1 MLVVE
6 EDCLVEL
13 VITELG
19 MVVDVVLV
27 LGHPVNMPII
37 TRIPIT
43 TALILPFTFLPPHSD
58 VSSGNYIIRHN
69 EETK

>member
-19 MVVDVVLV
+19 MVVDVVFM
-27 LGHPVNMPII
+27 LGHPVNIPTI
-37 TRIPIT
+37 TRIPIDA
-43 TALILPFTFLPPHSD
+43 ALILPFTLLPP
-58 VSSGNYIIRHN
+58 
-69 EETK
+69 